1 MRIPFLFL
9 SFLGACN
16 PWPQSQ
22 VVELDEALWSP
33 ETITLDDGVYAILPR
48 AGRLVR
54 VGTNDTWHTVSL
66 DGARPLSIRADA
78 NHERLMAHV
87 QWPVCDDPAPNIVLV
102 EDCPED
108 SLYWEAEMAIIDEGQ
123 RIAVSSVPAHMNGMA
138 FAPDGET
145 VLLFMDNTAESHVV
159 NGPIV
164 DLTEVM
170 FLDMS
175 TGDVQALSVGFM
187 PRKVLFTSDGTR
199 AVVMSRSHVVVID
212 VASRSIVLEYPLTL
226 DADIEIDP
234 SAAVLSPDD
243 RYVMI
248 AIDGNA
254 DLYKLDLDVVSIDM
268 EALDGI
274 PSDLAN
280 DTVTGKT
287 VITYHNR
294 SQVDVIVEHDFIARE
309 SISLDE
315 PATDIVL
322 GDGLAVL
329 FNSEETYTHDII
341 KLDLETMDVTEFVTE
356 NPVHE
361 LALSPDGHYV
371 VATLRPQTDEDF
383 GGFDGYQA
391 SRWGLAVADL
401 NTDDV
406 VSLVLQSQPVGVEIV
421 EQGGSAF
428 ALVLME
434 GLEEI
439 IQVDLASPGNHTALD
454 LPSAPA
460 KIQASPTGGFTIA
473 HRAPLGQISFL
484 DPSDGSIETSSGV
497 ATSGFFSEDRL
508 PRRVTE

>member
-1 MRIPFLFL
+1 
-9 SFLGACN
+9 
-16 PWPQSQ
+16 
-22 VVELDEALWSP
+22 
-33 ETITLDDGVYAILPR
+33 
-48 AGRLVR
+48 
-54 VGTNDTWHTVSL
+54 
-66 DGARPLSIRADA
+66 
-78 NHERLMAHV
+78 
-87 QWPVCDDPAPNIVLV
+87 
-102 EDCPED
+102 
-108 SLYWEAEMAIIDEGQ
+108 MAIVDEGQ

-268 EALDGI
+268 EAFDGI

-280 DTVTGKT
+280 DAVTGKT

-294 SQVDVIVEHDFIARE
+294 SQVDVIVEHDHRLRVHQPRRASDRHRPRRRTRSALRHE
-309 SISLDE
+309 D
-315 PATDIVL
+315 
-322 GDGLAVL
+322 
-329 FNSEETYTHDII
+329 TYTHDII
-341 KLDLETMDVTEFVTE
+341 KLDLETMDVTEFVTRI
-356 NPVHE
+356 PSTSSLSVLTVTTSWRPFDHRQTKTSA
-361 LALSPDGHYV
+361 ALTATKHRDG
-371 VATLRPQTDEDF
+371 
-383 GGFDGYQA
+383 A
-391 SRWGLAVADL
+391 SR
-401 NTDDV
+401 
-406 VSLVLQSQPVGVEIV
+406 
-421 EQGGSAF
+421 
-428 ALVLME
+428 
-434 GLEEI
+434 
-439 IQVDLASPGNHTALD
+439 
-454 LPSAPA
+454 
-460 KIQASPTGGFTIA
+460 
-473 HRAPLGQISFL
+473 
-484 DPSDGSIETSSGV
+484 
-497 ATSGFFSEDRL
+497 
-508 PRRVTE
+508 